1 MTAQGGTRSKRLASV
16 RHRLPRRNR
25 RVAQSTTRG
34 FVVRERRSTLWSRL
48 VERVGVA
55 AYRMAGAMLGRLPE
69 GPAAHVLGWVTQA
82 TYLLWP
88 GRRRRANLN
97 FGHVLGLPPDDP
109 AVRALALAAYRNYA
123 RYLVELMRLPRIP
136 LEVAAQRVEPHGI
149 ETVMEAW
156 REAGSLILAV
166 AHVGNNEYVA
176 AGLASRGWPVSV
188 LADDTGFPEMFEL
201 LRRERERW
209 GVRIIP
215 WRNIREIYG
224 VLRRGEMLG
233 LLVDWGYRPDGIPVR
248 LFDAWTTLP
257 AGPAVLAAKTGATI
271 LPVVVRR
278 RPDGTFLVTHD
289 EPIRVASSAPADL
302 KQATQAIADAL
313 ERTIA
318 AAPEQWYSFKSM
330 WPEPAEAQAAAPAD
344 LMPGAPHGLPQAVV
358 EVVSGGEGA

>member
-1 MTAQGGTRSKRLASV
+1 MA
-16 RHRLPRRNR
+16 
-25 RVAQSTTRG
+25 
-34 FVVRERRSTLWSRL
+34 VVGERRASRRARL
-48 VERVGVA
+48 VERLGVT
-55 AYRMAGAMLGRLPE
+55 AYRAARAVLGRLPE
-69 GPAAHVLGWVTQA
+69 GPSARVLGWVTQG
-82 TYLLWP
+82 TYLVWP
-88 GRRRRANLN
+88 ARRRQVDAN
-97 FGHVLGLPPDDP
+97 FGHVLGLPPGDP
-109 AVRALALAAYRNYA
+109 AVRTLALAAYRNYA
-123 RYLVELMRLPRIP
+123 RYLVELMHLPRIP
-136 LEVAAQRVEPHGI
+136 LEVAARRVEPRGI

-188 LADDTGFPEMFEL
+188 LADDTGFPEMFDL

-209 GVRIIP
+209 SVRIIP
-215 WRNIREIYG
+215 WRNIREVYG

-257 AGPAVLAAKTGATI
+257 AGPATLAARTGAAI

-278 RPDGTFLVTHD
+278 RPDGSFLVTHD

-302 KQATQAIADAL
+302 KAATQAIADAL

-318 AAPEQWYSFKSM
+318 AAPEQWYCFKAM
-330 WPEPAEAQAAAPAD
+330 WPEPAEAIERTAPA
-344 LMPGAPHGLPQAVV
+344 PTPAVA
-358 EVVSGGEGA
+358 EATTGERS